1 MSDGSSKYSPPR
13 ELEILIY
20 IQAVSKMSR
29 LEIKYVDRIDVHKED
44 TDADQ
49 N

>member
-20 IQAVSKMSR
+20 VQAVSKMSR
-29 LEIKYVDRIDVHKED
+29 LEIKYVYRIDVHKAETD
-44 TDADQ
+44 TDQ